1 MSKYSRTRKAIC
13 RISHLDYWLIDKNSF
28 KRFKPRTMKEQYKE
42 HRKTIILF
50 YGYNPSNLISNV
62 GNRVKLPCK
71 YKDALNMF
79 IIWHLF

>member
-13 RISHLDYWLIDKNSF
+13 RINHLDYWLINRNQF
-28 KRFKPRTMKEQYKE
+28 KRFRIETMKEQYKE
-42 HRKTIILF
+42 HRKTKILF
-50 YGYNPSNLISNV
+50 YGYNPFNLTSNY

-79 IIWHLF
+79 IIWRLL